1 MQKGLTW
8 ILSLL
13 AVALFAFIY
22 LYERKIPSSAER
34 VSAPRLLPGI
44 EPSKVVA
51 IEITLAGGGVVRAE
65 QTNGVWTLRQPLYR
79 AEQSAIETF
88 VTNVAN
94 MHRYDR
100 LAQHEVALQGQKSF
114 GLDPARAT
122 VQLETATNQ
131 VRFQVGGFAPLTN
144 NIYLRLEPS
153 NEVVLADADFLRSF
167 PFSTNDWRSGDLL
180 PMQEMAFDHV
190 QIRAGQRMFE
200 LGKNPTNNLWQITK
214 PIPAR
219 GDQNQIA
226 ALFDQLGKAQ
236 VEQFLADGNVN
247 LERYGL
253 QAPELEVD
261 FTQGTNRLFTVEFGT
276 PATNQTN
283 QVHARLLGNTNIVT
297 VNRDLLLFL
306 KQPYKAFH
314 DPRLI
319 ALNPKLLDRIAVQS
333 FEKFIL
339 QRQPDGRW
347 AIGDKS
353 PIPADTDL
361 INAFLRTMLGMRILD
376 IVKEVPTDA
385 DLQSLGLQVPRIS
398 YSFYEELPNKAGI
411 TTNILYSEVSFG
423 TNLNDKIYA
432 RRSDETPVY
441 MTELAP
447 LLEMP
452 HYAMQMRERQIWN
465 FSTNEVLRVTLKD
478 GSRTNSATRSGGG
491 WSSDAL
497 ASAAIQEAIFRLS
510 QLKVTRWVAKGEEA
524 KRTAGVT
531 SDSGM
536 LEVELTTP
544 TGTKVQQI
552 QFGKEAPRHN
562 MYGMEPAE
570 GEALIFEFPGEI
582 YHLLL
587 QNLPAIK

>member
-8 ILSLL
+8 LL
-13 AVALFAFIY
+13 TFFALALFAFIY

-34 VSAPRLLPGI
+34 VTAPRLLPKI

-51 IEITLAGGGVVRAE
+51 IEIMLAGGGVVRAE
-65 QTNGVWTLRQPLYR
+65 QTNGVWTLRKPLYR

-100 LAQHEVALQGQKSF
+100 IAQHEVALQGQKSF
-114 GLDPARAT
+114 GLEPARAI

-153 NEVVLADADFLRSF
+153 NEVVLAEADFLRSF
-167 PFSTNDWRSGDLL
+167 PFTTNDWRSDDLL
-180 PMQEMAFDHV
+180 PIQEMPFDHV
-190 QIRAGQRMFE
+190 RIRAGQRMFE

-236 VEQFLADGNVN
+236 VGQFLADGNVN
-247 LERYGL
+247 LEPYGL
-253 QAPELEVD
+253 QTPELEVD

-276 PATNQTN
+276 PATNLTN

-297 VNRDLLLFL
+297 VSRELLLFL
-306 KQPYKAFH
+306 RQPYKAFH

-319 ALNPKLLDRIAVQS
+319 TLNPKLLDRIAVQS
-333 FEKFIL
+333 VEKFIL
-339 QRQPDGRW
+339 QRQADGRW
-347 AIGDKS
+347 AIGDKN

-385 DLQSLGLQVPRIS
+385 DLQTLGLQVPRIS
-398 YSFYEELPNKAGI
+398 YTFYEELPNKAGI

-423 TNLNDKIYA
+423 TNLTDKIYV

-441 MTELAP
+441 LTELAP
-447 LLEMP
+447 LLETP
-452 HYAMQMRERQIWN
+452 HYAIQMRERQIWN
-465 FSTNEVLRVTLKD
+465 FPTNEVLRVTLKD
-478 GSRTNSATRSGGG
+478 ASRTNSATRSGGG
-491 WSSDAL
+491 WSTDAL
-497 ASAAIQEAIFRLS
+497 ASAAIQEGIFRLS
-510 QLKVTRWVAKGEEA
+510 QLKVMRWVAKGDDA
-524 KRTAGVT
+524 KKTAGVT
-531 SDSGM
+531 SDSTI

-544 TGTKVQQI
+544 SGTKVQRI
-552 QFGKEAPRHN
+552 HFGKEAPRHN
-562 MYGMEPAE
+562 MYGMEPTE
-570 GEALIFEFPGEI
+570 GEPLIFEFPGEI